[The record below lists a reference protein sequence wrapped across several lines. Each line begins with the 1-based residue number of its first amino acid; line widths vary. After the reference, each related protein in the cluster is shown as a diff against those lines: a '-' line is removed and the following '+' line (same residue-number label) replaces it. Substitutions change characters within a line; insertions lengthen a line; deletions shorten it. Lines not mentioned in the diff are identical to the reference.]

1 MTNVTLSRGAQPAYR
16 RSVRFRSL
24 LSLQRLRAAP
34 LLIALLTAVLLA
46 GVREASC
53 EMHGL
58 GAALSGSPAAAAVGG
73 HDMAAASDH
82 HSHGRAPDTGDR
94 GCDCT
99 CIGACTLSAPLA
111 TPPAAITLRI
121 ALALPEPSR
130 RIDLAPAPP
139 PAREAGRLLPFA
151 NGPPSALV

>member
-1 MTNVTLSRGAQPAYR
+1 LLR
-16 RSVRFRSL
+16 RL
-24 LSLQRLRAAP
+24 HAAP
-34 LLIALLTAVLLA
+34 LFIALLSAVLLA

-58 GAALSGSPAAAAVGG
+58 GAAPSGSPAGAAMAG
-73 HDMAAASDH
+73 HDMGAASDH
-82 HSHGRAPDTGDR
+82 HSDPRAPDTGDR

-99 CIGACTLSAPLA
+99 CIGACTLSPPAA

-130 RIDLAPAPP
+130 RIDLAPTPP
-139 PAREAGRLLPFA
+139 PARDASRRLPFA
-151 NGPPSALV
+151 NGPPSASV

>member
-1 MTNVTLSRGAQPAYR
+1 
-16 RSVRFRSL
+16 
-24 LSLQRLRAAP
+24 
-34 LLIALLTAVLLA
+34 VLLA

-58 GAALSGSPAAAAVGG
+58 GTALTGSTAGAAMAG

-82 HSHGRAPDTGDR
+82 HSDGRAPDAGDR
-94 GCDCT
+94 ACDCT
-99 CIGACTLSAPLA
+99 CIGACTVSAPLA
-111 TPPAAITLRI
+111 TPPAAVTLRI

-139 PAREAGRLLPFA
+139 PAREASRLLPFA

>member
-1 MTNVTLSRGAQPAYR
+1 VRYR
-16 RSVRFRSL
+16 PL
-24 LSLQRLRAAP
+24 LSLRRFHAAP
-34 LLIALLTAVLLA
+34 LFIALLSAVLLA

-53 EMHGL
+53 EMHGI
-58 GAALSGSPAAAAVGG
+58 GAALAGSPAGG
-73 HDMAAASDH
+73 AMTAHGMAAASDH
-82 HSHGRAPDTGDR
+82 HSDSPAPDTGDQ

-139 PAREAGRLLPFA
+139 PAREASRLLPFA